1 MYVLN
6 LFNRTI
12 TVSVKTIDEQHIVVD
27 GIFVDS
33 HHELTLSMT
42 VDIENFKVTASQ
54 GEFHRAPHEDCL
66 STGKHTGS
74 LVGIDLS
81 RNVRR
86 QVISAV
92 GGEKGCVH
100 FEELALECV
109 KGVKQANV
117 RLMRLSLPEDEV
129 HSQMYNALEGA
140 CHHFRRQEKRE
151 KRQVAR

>member
-1 MYVLN
+1 MN

-12 TVSVKTIDEQHIVVD
+12 AVSVKKIDEQHIVVD
-27 GIFVDS
+27 GVFMDS
-33 HHELTLSMT
+33 RHELVLSMT
-42 VDIENFKVTASQ
+42 VNLESYTVTASQ
-54 GEFHRAPHEDCL
+54 GEFRRAPHEDCL
-66 STGKHTGS
+66 STGKHTGN

-117 RLMRLSLPEDEV
+117 RLKRLSLPEDEV
-129 HSQMYNALEGA
+129 HSQMYNTLEGT
-140 CHHFRRQEKRE
+140 CYHFRTREKRE
-151 KRQVAR
+151 KRQVPR